1 MGCVLEQPN
10 QRLLHATATS
20 SAAAEEAFNLGTT
33 THQPRKLAEERVY
46 QVPLGP
52 VVEPRSRFAVPGR
65 IVYTKTWHGG

>member
-46 QVPLGP
+46 QVRWVQWLNLVLALQCLG
-52 VVEPRSRFAVPGR
+52 E
-65 IVYTKTWHGG
+65 